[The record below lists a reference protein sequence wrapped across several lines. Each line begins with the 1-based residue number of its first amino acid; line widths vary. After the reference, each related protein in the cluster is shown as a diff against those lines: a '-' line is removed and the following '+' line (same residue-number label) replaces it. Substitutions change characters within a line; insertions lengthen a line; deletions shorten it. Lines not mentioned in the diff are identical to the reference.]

1 MSGKQELEITI
12 SNDGEVSI
20 NVHGAKGSSCLD
32 LTKEIEES
40 IGVVTEREKKS
51 SFYESND
58 AEHVRITSED

>member
-58 AEHVRITSED
+58 AEHLRITSED

>member
-1 MSGKQELEITI
+1 MPGKQELEITI

-40 IGVVTEREKKS
+40 IGVVIEREKKS
-51 SFYESND
+51 SFYEND
-58 AEHVRITSED
+58 DNERVRIASED

>member
-12 SNDGEVSI
+12 SSDGEVSI

-51 SFYESND
+51 SFYENND
-58 AEHVRITSED
+58 AERVRIASED

>member
-58 AEHVRITSED
+58 AERVRITSED

>member
-58 AEHVRITSED
+58 AERVRIASED